1 MSLILP
7 LIPLL
12 LSLVLILL
20 TRKIAISLLGGFLL
34 GALLYKWGAWGELPV
49 YLWETCRGA
58 LLNPWHYSALIFTA
72 LLGGF
77 ATLLREG
84 GGLARLFQN
93 VDTRR
98 GLELRTI
105 GLGLLCFFDGLAS
118 GVIIARVVRPVAD
131 RLRVPREKVAYLAD
145 TTSSAVACLAP
156 ISTWIAMQLGLIG
169 AVLADRGLALSPYGL
184 FLHSIPLNF
193 YCVLSLLLAIGL
205 AMAGRDYGPM
215 RHAKRSA
222 RRPAEHLIPPT
233 RLRVPL
239 IGIGT
244 LLVGIPVL
252 YYMMGTEALL
262 PFSWAKLADAL
273 GSNAGPTVF
282 ICMGGISIAVLLAL
296 PPYGAD
302 RMAAKALAAGKGI
315 GTMVV
320 PLLVLISAWLF
331 GAVIKDLGLATQ
343 LAQLMGDAPD
353 LRWLPALTFLLGCV
367 LSFCTGTS
375 WGTMAL
381 LFPLAF
387 GALGAVDDAL
397 FIEAAPLLIAAI
409 FSGSVFGDHCSP
421 YSDTTI
427 VSAAAAGCS
436 PYQHVRTQLPYAL
449 TAGAG
454 ALLLFLLCA

>member
-1 MSLILP
+1 MLP
-7 LIPLL
+7 LLPLL

-20 TRKIAISLLGGFLL
+20 TRRIALSLTGGFLL
-34 GALLYKWGAWGELPV
+34 GALLHKWRAWEELPL
-49 YLWETCRGA
+49 YLWETFQAA

-77 ATLLREG
+77 AAMLREG
-84 GGLARLFQN
+84 GGLARLFQD

-105 GLGLLCFFDGLAS
+105 GLGVLCFFDGLAS

-131 RLRVPREKVAYLAD
+131 RLGLAREKVAYLAD
-145 TTSSAVACLAP
+145 TTSSAIACIAP

-169 AVLADRGLALSPYGL
+169 AVLAERDLAVSPYGL
-184 FLHSIPLNF
+184 FLSSIPLNF
-193 YCVLSLLLAIGL
+193 YCLLSLILALIL
-205 AMAGRDYGPM
+205 ALTGRDYGPM

-222 RRPAEHLIPPT
+222 SQTSE
-233 RLRVPL
+233 RLVDPVPL
-239 IGIGT
+239 GVPLVAIGT
-244 LLVGIPVL
+244 LLVGIPLL
-252 YYMMGTEALL
+252 YYLLGTESIL
-262 PFSWAKLADAL
+262 PLSFTKLADAL

-282 ICMGGISIAVLLAL
+282 ITMGIISIITLLLL
-296 PPYGAD
+296 PPYGRNRLANKAT
-302 RMAAKALAAGKGI
+302 AAAKGI
-315 GTMVV
+315 GTMVL
-320 PLLVLISAWLF
+320 PLLVLLSAWLF
-331 GAVIKDLGLATQ
+331 GGVIKDLGLA
-343 LAQLMGDAPD
+343 AQLSALLGEAPP
-353 LRWLPALTFLLGCV
+353 LRWLPALVFGVGCL

-387 GALGAVDDAL
+387 GALSGLEDAAL
-397 FIEAAPLLIAAI
+397 IEAMPLLIAAI

-427 VSAAAAGCS
+427 VSAAAAGCT

-454 ALLLFLLCA
+454 ALLLFLLLG